1 MRNRDVKR
9 LEREMRLARSECSR
23 LGCMVMELRI
33 ERDTARAE
41 ARELKQNLRDL
52 AIDTYQWALSRH

>member
-1 MRNRDVKR
+1 
-9 LEREMRLARSECSR
+9 MRLARSECSR
-23 LGCMVMELRI
+23 LGAIIIELRI
-33 ERDTARAE
+33 ERDKARDD